1 MSSYDLARTRAD
13 FPILSE
19 SVHGKP
25 LAYLD
30 NAASSQKPTQVL
42 EAVEEVYRHGYA
54 NVHRGVHLL
63 SERATRSYE
72 SARKRMARFVGVSD
86 PDEII
91 FVRGATEG
99 LNLVA
104 SSLGGMTLGEGD
116 EILLTGMEHHS
127 NIVPW
132 QLVAERTGARIEV
145 VPITDSGELDMGG
158 FARKLNARTR
168 IVSMVHVSNAL
179 GTINPVEQVAR
190 MAKEQ
195 GAFLVLD
202 GAQAAPHVPLDL
214 PALGCDFY
222 AISGHKMYGPSGIGV
237 LWGKRELLARMPP
250 YQGGGEMIRSVRF
263 EGTSFADP
271 PARFEAGTPNIAGPA
286 GLAAAADYLEAV
298 GLPAIAAHE
307 DRLRERAEELLG
319 EIPGVR
325 LIGTAPEKAAVVSFV
340 VEDVHP
346 HDLGTLLDQQGI
358 AVRTGHHCTQPLME
372 RFRVPATV
380 RASFALYNTEE
391 EVERLAEGLR
401 EAIGIFRG

>member
-1 MSSYDLARTRAD
+1 MTASLDISGD
-13 FPILSE
+13 FPILARQ
-19 SVHGKP
+19 VNGQP
-25 LAYLD
+25 LTYLD
-30 NAASSQKPTQVL
+30 SAATTQKPR
-42 EAVEEVYRHGYA
+42 AVIDAIRHYYERRNA
-54 NVHRGVHLL
+54 NVHRAAHALA
-63 SERATRSYE
+63 EEATAAMEAARAKVAALVGAGD
-72 SARKRMARFVGVSD
+72 AR
-86 PDEII
+86 ELI
-91 FVRGATEG
+91 FTRGATEG
-99 LNLVA
+99 INLVA
-104 SSLGGMTLGEGD
+104 ACLTGRLGPGD
-116 EILLTGMEHHS
+116 EVLITEMEHHS

-132 QLVAERTGARIEV
+132 QLVAERVGARIEV
-145 VPITDSGELDMGG
+145 VPITDSGELDMDG

-195 GAFLVLD
+195 GAPLVLD

-237 LWGKRELLARMPP
+237 LWGKRELLAKMPP

-286 GLAAAADYLEAV
+286 GLAAAADYLETM

-307 DRLRERAEELLG
+307 DRLRQRAEELLG

-391 EVERLAEGLR
+391 EVERLARGLR